1 MQKRRLRQLL
11 SPVAVALALAV
22 ALAACGTPTLTP
34 HPSPAAPSPTA
45 PASAAASLA
54 ESAGPSAEPDQAVY
68 ATIESQVEALRE
80 LQRTSTVT
88 PVLLDSAGVRD
99 WLTKANAAQ
108 TNHLAL
114 ANETKL
120 FVRLGLLPAGSDLE
134 QMELDLQAG
143 QVVGFY
149 DPKSKGLYV
158 LSDSGGVGPVQKI
171 TFSHEYTHA
180 LQDQVFGLDKLAID
194 APDQGDRDLAR
205 TALVEGDA
213 TLAMTLWST
222 ANMSILDLLAVVGD
236 SSSAAQ
242 TAQLAKAP
250 TILRESL
257 TFPYVDGLA
266 FVQSIYDMGGWAAV
280 DQVYANP
287 PDSTSQILH
296 PDLYTK
302 KVKPVAVSVPAVPAA
317 LSGWK
322 LTMQDTLG
330 ELQLRIWLEGENP
343 NSTATTT
350 AASATSAW
358 AGDRVA
364 LYEGPNGEWA
374 VVLKTAWRSAAGA
387 QAFGTQAGTILQG
400 LPNPSRICGGSTT
413 VSIVIASDQT
423 VIPQLEE
430 CSSTK

>member
-1 MQKRRLRQLL
+1 MQKRRLRQPLRL
-11 SPVAVALALAV
+11 AAIAIAVAVV
-22 ALAACGTPTLTP
+22 VAACGTSTQTLG
-34 HPSPAAPSPTA
+34 PSPSAV
-45 PASAAASLA
+45 ASAAAS
-54 ESAGPSAEPDQAVY
+54 AGPSSRPSPESDQAVY
-68 ATIESQVEALRE
+68 ARIESQVEAVRQ

-108 TNHLAL
+108 TNHAAL

-120 FVRLGLLPAGSDLE
+120 FVHLGLLPAGSDLE

-149 DPKSKGLYV
+149 DPESKGLYV
-158 LSDSGGVGPVQKI
+158 LSDSGGVGPVEKM

-194 APDQGDRDLAR
+194 APDQGDRDFAR

-222 ANMSILDLLAVVGD
+222 KNMSLPDLLAVVGD

-242 TAQLAKAP
+242 TDQLAKAP

-257 TFPYVDGLA
+257 MFPYLDGLA

-280 DQVYANP
+280 DQLYANP
-287 PDSTSQILH
+287 PGSTSQILH

-302 KVKPVAVSVPAVPAA
+302 KVKPVAVSVPAVPVS
-317 LSGWK
+317 LGSGWE

-343 NSTATTT
+343 SSAATTA

-364 LYEGPNGEWA
+364 LYEGPNGAWA
-374 VVLKTAWRSAAGA
+374 VVLKTTWRSAAGA
-387 QAFGTQAGTILQG
+387 QAFGTQADKILRG
-400 LPNPSRICGGSTT
+400 LPNPSRICTALGNG
-413 VSIVIASDQT
+413 SIVIASDQT
-423 VIPQLEE
+423 VIPQLED

>member
-1 MQKRRLRQLL
+1 MHKRRLRQPLRL
-11 SPVAVALALAV
+11 AAVAIAVAVSV
-22 ALAACGTPTLTP
+22 SACGTSTQTPTLG
-34 HPSPAAPSPTA
+34 PSPAAR
-45 PASAAASLA
+45 
-54 ESAGPSAEPDQAVY
+54 PSAEPDQVTY
-68 ATIESQVEALRE
+68 ARIESQVEAIRG

-88 PVLLDSAGVRD
+88 PDLLDSAGVRD
-99 WLTKANAAQ
+99 WLTKANTAQ
-108 TNHLAL
+108 TNHVAL

-120 FVRLGLLPAGSDLE
+120 FVHLGLLPAGSDLE

-149 DPKSKGLYV
+149 DPLSKGLYI

-194 APDQGDRDLAR
+194 TTDQGDRDLAR

-222 ANMSILDLLAVVGD
+222 KNMSIPDLLAVVGD

-242 TAQLAKAP
+242 TDQLAKAP

-257 TFPYVDGLA
+257 LFPYMGGLA
-266 FVQSIYDMGGWAAV
+266 FVQSMYDKGGWAAV
-280 DQVYANP
+280 DQLYANP
-287 PDSTSQILH
+287 PDSTAQILH
-296 PDLYTK
+296 PDLYSK
-302 KVKPVAVSVPAVPAA
+302 KVKPVAVSVPAVPTA

-343 NSTATTT
+343 STVVTT
-350 AASATSAW
+350 AAASTASAW
-358 AGDRVA
+358 AGDRA
-364 LYEGPNGEWA
+364 GLYEGPNGAWA
-374 VVLKTAWRSAAGA
+374 VVLKTQWGTAAGA
-387 QAFGTQAGTILQG
+387 TAFANAVPAALKGLGPSKQCDDSTHLDIAISSSQAV
-400 LPNPSRICGGSTT
+400 LPALLPCLKPSQSGG
-413 VSIVIASDQT
+413 
-423 VIPQLEE
+423 
-430 CSSTK
+430 